1 LLSRSEAKRRYGK
14 GNVIKQLAEQGVIV
28 RGASK
33 ATVVEEIPNAYK
45 DVAEV
50 VHVVHDAGIAEKVA
64 RIRPL
69 GCVKG

>member
-1 LLSRSEAKRRYGK
+1 M
-14 GNVIKQLAEQGVIV
+14 IKQLADQGVIV

-33 ATVVEEIPNAYK
+33 STVVEEIPNAYK

-50 VHVVHDAGIAEKVA
+50 VHVVHDVGIAHKVA

-69 GCVKG
+69 GCTKG